1 MDPVAAAGDLH
12 LQNKNSTTEHHPMLF
27 CSSLLVSITDPTRIH
42 LLSFFCNLAGIL
54 CLSMRLKFMAASGVH
69 GFGLSG
75 FRTSGGLFGN
85 VLLKYGDM
93 HSVMGD
99 PHKRQVLVSLTHVSV

>member
-1 MDPVAAAGDLH
+1 
-12 LQNKNSTTEHHPMLF
+12 
-27 CSSLLVSITDPTRIH
+27 
-42 LLSFFCNLAGIL
+42 
-54 CLSMRLKFMAASGVH
+54 MAASGVH